1 MWRAGVNAHWPGAW
15 TGTGTRPSMPRD
27 SRKHLGVHH
36 SGGPLAFAKEL
47 LSEKHGDSLLL
58 TGARGAPG
66 EVGFILVSSCVFGGK
81 GGVENVAFWGALLTG
96 RSATDVNIDSIWGV
110 DVFLVCPIL
119 SLLAVA
125 GAITVDNSW
134 GETEGTFRTSQ
145 HIDREYRKDSRLS
158 CDKTPH
164 LRLPSLA
171 LNTSVCLMLR

>member
-1 MWRAGVNAHWPGAW
+1 MHTDQEHGQAQGPDPRCLGIAENTWVCITQEGHW
-15 TGTGTRPSMPRD
+15 
-27 SRKHLGVHH
+27 H
-36 SGGPLAFAKEL
+36 SPEL
-47 LSEKHGDSLLL
+47 LSEKHGNSLLL

-66 EVGFILVSSCVFGGK
+66 EVGVILISSCVFGGK

-96 RSATDVNIDSIWGV
+96 RSATDINIDSIWGV

-145 HIDREYRKDSRLS
+145 HIDLEYRKDSRLS
-158 CDKTPH
+158 CDMTRH

-171 LNTSVCLMLR
+171 LSTSVCLMLR